1 MGPSDERRPID
12 AFALGTMLLLCALWG
27 VQQVVIKITARDLGP
42 VMQATL
48 RSGLSALCVAG
59 FVLVRRDAAS
69 FHRATWRPGL
79 LAGGLF
85 GVEFLL
91 VAEALRLT
99 SASHASVFLYTA
111 PVFAALGL
119 HLLLPAERLRPAQW
133 AGIAIAF
140 SGIVVTFAGGLART
154 TLDARTLAGDL
165 LAVLGGLAWG
175 ATTVTIRASSLSR
188 APAAQTLLY
197 QLAIGFAVQL
207 AYALVTGAARQGTM
221 TPLAWGSV
229 LFQAVVVSFLSY
241 LTWFWLL
248 RRYLATRL
256 SALSLLTPLFGVAAG
271 VVFLHDPMDVGF
283 AIGATLV
290 LFGIAVVSGGYL
302 LRPRRAPAAGEP
314 GARS

>member
-1 MGPSDERRPID
+1 MPLSDERRPID

-27 VQQVVIKITARDLGP
+27 VQQVAIKITARDVGP

-48 RSGLSALCVAG
+48 RSGMSAICVAV
-59 FVLVRRDAAS
+59 FVVWRRDLGA
-69 FHRATWRPGL
+69 FRRATWRAGL

-85 GVEFLL
+85 GIEFLFI
-91 VAEALRLT
+91 AEALRLT
-99 SASHASVFLYTA
+99 SASHVSVFLYTA

-119 HLLLPAERLRPAQW
+119 HLLLPAERLRPLQW

-140 SGIVVTFAGGLART
+140 GGIVVTFAGGLGRA

-175 ATTVTIRASSLSR
+175 VTTVTVRASSLSE
-188 APAAQTLLY
+188 APASQTLLY
-197 QLAIGFAVQL
+197 QLAIGFVVQL
-207 AYALVTGAARQGTM
+207 AYALVTGQAGHVALTV
-221 TPLAWGSV
+221 LAWASL
-229 LFQAVVVSFLSY
+229 LFQAVLVSFVSY

-256 SALSLLTPLFGVAAG
+256 SVMSLLTPIFGVGAG
-271 VVFLHDPMDVGF
+271 VLLLRDPVDARF

-290 LFGIAVVSGGYL
+290 LVGIAVVSGGYL
-302 LRPRRAPAAGEP
+302 FRTTRLRGRT
-314 GARS
+314 